1 MPAKVAV
8 IGSGIS
14 GIAAAHK
21 LVENN
26 CVVTIFDQG
35 KNPGGRLGLRSLRNI
50 PYVNRPVDVGAAYFT
65 ISDPIFESKVNNWT
79 ELGLVHEWT
88 DTFHVFDDYE
98 ITTTT
103 GPMRY
108 ATKNGL
114 RSLAIHEL
122 SELTKKGVTV
132 LQERK
137 IEKVSVS
144 TNNVKVDNKKFDA
157 VVLAMPG
164 IQAARIIE
172 NDELAY
178 ELNKQNWAAALSA
191 WFVIDADCPKF
202 DAMFVNNH
210 EVVSL
215 IVNDGKRRGDNAP
228 VINVLTTH
236 EYAQPRLENFTSY
249 VTEVV
254 DHALE
259 IWNIKSEVVEKGITR
274 WSIAQP
280 SPSSRPE
287 MPQHM
292 AIVGD
297 AYSEKPRIESA
308 WLDGV
313 AVLNQLGSLN

>member
-1 MPAKVAV
+1 VPAKVAV

-14 GIAAAHK
+14 GISAAHK
-21 LVENN
+21 LIENN
-26 CVVTIFDQG
+26 CAVTIFDQG
-35 KNPGGRLGLRSLRNI
+35 KNPGGRLGLRSLRNT
-50 PYVNRPVDVGAAYFT
+50 PFVNRPVDVGAAYFT
-65 ISDPIFESKVNNWT
+65 ISDPIFQNKVDDWQQLN
-79 ELGLVHEWT
+79 LVHKWT
-88 DTFHVFDDYE
+88 DTFHVFSDYE
-98 ITTTT
+98 ISTTT

-108 ATKNGL
+108 ATKKGL

-122 SELTKKGVTV
+122 AELTKMGVNV

-137 IEKVSVS
+137 IEKVTVNS
-144 TNNVKVDNKKFDA
+144 NNVKVDNEEFDA

-172 NDELAY
+172 NDEIAN
-178 ELNKQNWAAALSA
+178 ELNKQNWASALSA
-191 WFVIDADCPKF
+191 WFVIDSDTPKY

-228 VINVLTTH
+228 VINVITTSD
-236 EYAQPRLENFTSY
+236 YAKARLENFANY
-249 VTEVV
+249 ADEVI

-259 IWNIKSEVVEKGITR
+259 IWKIQSEVVEKGITR

-280 SPSSRPE
+280 SPATRPE
-287 MPQHM
+287 LPQRL

-297 AYSEKPRIESA
+297 AYSDNPRIESA

-313 AVLNQLGSLN
+313 AVLNQLEMLN

>member
-14 GIAAAHK
+14 GISAAHK
-21 LVENN
+21 LIENN
-26 CVVTIFDQG
+26 CAVTIFDQG

-50 PYVNRPVDVGAAYFT
+50 PFVNRPVDVGAAYFT
-65 ISDPIFESKVNNWT
+65 ISDSIFQNKVDTWQQ
-79 ELGLVHEWT
+79 LDLVHKWT
-88 DTFHVFDDYE
+88 DTFHVFSDYE
-98 ITTTT
+98 IATTT

-122 SELTKKGVTV
+122 AALTKMGVNV

-137 IEKVSVS
+137 IEKVVINS
-144 TNNVKVDNKKFDA
+144 NNVKVDNEEFDA

-172 NDELAY
+172 NDEIAD
-178 ELNKQNWAAALSA
+178 ELNKQNWASALSA
-191 WFVIDADCPKF
+191 WFVIDSDTPKY

-228 VINVLTTH
+228 VINVITTSD
-236 EYAQPRLENFTSY
+236 YAKQRLENFANY
-249 VTEVV
+249 ADEVI

-259 IWNIKSEVVEKGITR
+259 IWNIQSDVVEKGITR

-280 SPSSRPE
+280 SPALRPE
-287 MPQHM
+287 LPQRL

-297 AYSEKPRIESA
+297 AYSDNPRIESA

-313 AVLNQLGSLN
+313 AVLTQLEMLN

>member
-14 GIAAAHK
+14 GISAAHK
-21 LVENN
+21 LIENN
-26 CVVTIFDQG
+26 CIVTIFDQG
-35 KNPGGRLGLRSLRNI
+35 KNPGGRLGLRSLRNSPFI
-50 PYVNRPVDVGAAYFT
+50 NRPVDVGAAYFT
-65 ISDPIFESKVNNWT
+65 ISDSIFHNKVESWQQ
-79 ELGLVHEWT
+79 LGLVHEWT
-88 DTFHVFDDYE
+88 NTFHVFSDYE
-98 ITTTT
+98 ISKTT

-122 SELTKKGVTV
+122 AALTKMGVNV

-137 IEKVSVS
+137 IEKVVINS
-144 TNNVKVDNKKFDA
+144 NNVKVDNEEFDA

-164 IQAARIIE
+164 IQAAKIIE
-172 NDELAY
+172 NKEIAN
-178 ELNKQNWAAALSA
+178 ELNKQNWASALSA
-191 WFVIDADCPKF
+191 WFVVDSDTPKY

-228 VINVLTTH
+228 VINVISTSD
-236 EYAQPRLENFTSY
+236 YAKQRLENFANY
-249 VTEVV
+249 ADEVI

-259 IWNIKSEVVEKGITR
+259 IWNIQSEVVEKGITR

-280 SPSSRPE
+280 SPASRPVL
-287 MPQHM
+287 PQRL

-297 AYSEKPRIESA
+297 AYSDNPRIESA

-313 AVLNQLGSLN
+313 AVLNQLEMLN

>member
-14 GIAAAHK
+14 GISAAHK
-21 LVENN
+21 LIENN
-26 CVVTIFDQG
+26 CAVTIFDQG
-35 KNPGGRLGLRSLRNI
+35 KNPGGRLGLRSLRNSPFI
-50 PYVNRPVDVGAAYFT
+50 NRPVDVGAAYFT
-65 ISDPIFESKVNNWT
+65 ISDSIFHNKVESWQH
-79 ELGLVHEWT
+79 LGLVHEWT
-88 DTFHVFDDYE
+88 NTFHVFSDYE
-98 ITTTT
+98 ISTTI

-122 SELTKKGVTV
+122 AALTKMGVSV

-137 IEKVSVS
+137 IEKVVINS
-144 TNNVKVDNKKFDA
+144 NNVKVDNEEFDA

-164 IQAARIIE
+164 VQAARIIE
-172 NDELAY
+172 NKEIAN
-178 ELNKQNWAAALSA
+178 ELNKQNWASALSA
-191 WFVIDADCPKF
+191 WFVIDSDTPKY

-228 VINVLTTH
+228 VVNVITTSD
-236 EYAQPRLENFTSY
+236 YAKQRLENFANY
-249 VTEVV
+249 ADEVI

-259 IWNIKSEVVEKGITR
+259 IWNIQSEVVEKGITR

-280 SPSSRPE
+280 SPATRPVL
-287 MPQHM
+287 PQRL

-297 AYSEKPRIESA
+297 AYSDNPRIESA

-313 AVLNQLGSLN
+313 AVLNQLEMLN

>member
-14 GIAAAHK
+14 GISAAHK
-21 LVENN
+21 LIENN
-26 CVVTIFDQG
+26 CAVTIFDQG
-35 KNPGGRLGLRSLRNI
+35 KNPGGRLGLRSLRNS
-50 PYVNRPVDVGAAYFT
+50 PFVGRPVDVGAAYFT
-65 ISDPIFESKVNNWT
+65 ISDSIFQNKVDTWQQ
-79 ELGLVHEWT
+79 LDLVHKWT
-88 DTFHVFDDYE
+88 DTFHVFSDCE

-122 SELTKKGVTV
+122 AALTKMGVNV

-137 IEKVSVS
+137 IEKVIINS
-144 TNNVKVDNKKFDA
+144 NNVKVGNEEFDA

-172 NDELAY
+172 NDEIVN
-178 ELNKQNWAAALSA
+178 ELNKQNWASALSA
-191 WFVIDADCPKF
+191 WFVIDSDTPKY

-228 VINVLTTH
+228 VINVITTSD
-236 EYAQPRLENFTSY
+236 YAKARLENFANY
-249 VTEVV
+249 ADEVI

-259 IWNIKSEVVEKGITR
+259 IWKIQSEVVEKGITR

-280 SPSSRPE
+280 SPATRPE
-287 MPQHM
+287 LPQRL

-297 AYSEKPRIESA
+297 AYSDNPRIESA

-313 AVLNQLGSLN
+313 AVLSQLEMLN

>member
-1 MPAKVAV
+1 VPAKVAV

-14 GIAAAHK
+14 GISAAHK
-21 LVENN
+21 LIENN
-26 CVVTIFDQG
+26 CAVTIFDQG
-35 KNPGGRLGLRSLRNI
+35 KNPGGRLGLRSLRNSPFI
-50 PYVNRPVDVGAAYFT
+50 NRPVDVGAAYFT
-65 ISDPIFESKVNNWT
+65 ISDLIFQNKVDSWQQ
-79 ELGLVHEWT
+79 LDLVHKWT
-88 DTFHVFDDYE
+88 DTFHVFSDYE
-98 ITTTT
+98 RTTTT

-114 RSLAIHEL
+114 RSLAICEL
-122 SELTKKGVTV
+122 AALTKKGVNV

-137 IEKVSVS
+137 IEKVIINS
-144 TNNVKVDNKKFDA
+144 NNVKVDNQDFDA

-172 NDELAY
+172 NDEIAN
-178 ELNKQNWAAALSA
+178 ELNKQNWASALSA
-191 WFVIDADCPKF
+191 WFVIDSDTPKY

-210 EVVSL
+210 EVISL

-228 VINVLTTH
+228 VVNVITTSD
-236 EYAQPRLENFTSY
+236 YAKSRLENFANY
-249 VTEVV
+249 LDEVI

-259 IWNIKSEVVEKGITR
+259 IWNIQSEVVEKGITR

-280 SPSSRPE
+280 SPATRPVL
-287 MPQHM
+287 PPRL

-297 AYSEKPRIESA
+297 AYSDNPRIEFA

-313 AVLNQLGSLN
+313 AVLSQLEMLN